1 MKISNI
7 FLYIVLYFSLTI
19 NVSYSSTFDEWKKNF
34 KILALSKGI
43 SEITFDSVMNNAKF
57 LPKVIEYDRYQ
68 PEFYED
74 TKPIFRKEHPRKKY
88 YQV

>member
-1 MKISNI
+1 MS
-7 FLYIVLYFSLTI
+7 LIVQLLI
-19 NVSYSSTFDEWKKNF
+19 VEKNF

-68 PEFYED
+68 PEFYEIQ
-74 TKPIFRKEHPRKKY
+74 KPIFRKEHPRKKF